1 MNPIQWF
8 VDFYNRHIPDF
19 TDNFLWGQHTFII
32 LLGVGLLFTVWSK
45 FIQFR
50 ALTHGVS
57 VVRGKYDDKR
67 DPGAINHFQ
76 ALSAALSAT
85 VGLGNIGGVAVAVAV
100 GGPGAVFWM
109 WVVGFL
115 GMAIKSVEV
124 TLAMIY
130 RDTSDP
136 DNPHGGAMWVI
147 KRGFGDKVGGIAK
160 PFAWIVGAIFC
171 ITLLIST
178 MTGGNMF
185 QVWNVSKITNE
196 YFGWDTRI
204 VGIILAVLTGLVI
217 IGGIKRIGAVAGRLV
232 PLMCGLYIVGGI
244 VVLFVQAANIPDLL
258 LYIVRDAFNPHEATG
273 AFLGATAWFGL
284 TTGLRRALFSNEAGQ
299 GSSPIAHSAAKTD
312 EPVREGVVA
321 GLEPFI
327 DTCLVCTL
335 TALVILSTDTW
346 NRKDVGDL
354 AGDVQLVKAVVPV
367 LNDDDQQETNDDGTL
382 KTELVWQVQGPIDVA
397 ALPQLAS
404 PDRWLSDNKFF
415 LLAEVTGNTHKKTKQ
430 NRLRVGAKLVR
441 VSDADFDAAPAK
453 ATVKEKR
460 LHAERAARLAEAGVK
475 SGDLFIDWQNV
486 TLAPGEWAE
495 AVSAETTEIVLV
507 SGGVYR
513 DLVGAP
519 LTGHAFDR
527 AIPGLGK
534 YLVTAVCWLFAFST
548 MISWSYYG
556 EQGVVFLFGKAL
568 APLTVLIYKL
578 VFCALAIVASW
589 PGFLETDAQL
599 GLLADLGTGV
609 MLLANVPIIVLMGY
623 QAMRAFNDYFGR
635 MARGE
640 MEGPHEAPPISK
652 VIEGE
657 DVE

>member
-1 MNPIQWF
+1 MDSLIKLYHDYVP
-8 VDFYNRHIPDF
+8 HF
-19 TDNFLWGQHTFII
+19 TDDILWGQHTFII
-32 LLGVGLLFTVWSK
+32 LLGVGLLFTIWSK
-45 FIQFR
+45 FIQYR

-57 VVRGKYDDKR
+57 VIRGKYDDKR

-147 KRGFGDKVGGIAK
+147 KRGFGDRVGGWAR
-160 PFAWIVGAIFC
+160 PVAWIVGGIFC
-171 ITLLIST
+171 VTLLVST

-196 YFGWDTRI
+196 YFGIDTR
-204 VGIILAVLTGLVI
+204 VTGIILATLTALVI

-258 LYIVRDAFNPHEATG
+258 WYIVRDAFSPHQATG

-335 TALVILSTDTW
+335 TALVILSTGTW
-346 NRKDVGDL
+346 NRDSVGEFK
-354 AGDVQLVKAVVPV
+354 GDIAIIQTHTP
-367 LNDDDQQETNDDGTL
+367 DGNESWEIRGT
-382 KTELVWQVQGPIDVA
+382 TSID
-397 ALPQLAS
+397 ALPKLAA
-404 PDRWLSDNKFF
+404 PAKWLEGNRFF
-415 LLAEVTGNTHKKTKQ
+415 LLAEVPQINEQTGS
-430 NRLRVGAKLVR
+430 NRVRVGGRLVSSQ
-441 VSDADFDAAPAK
+441 VDADGDGVIDLMVHWDTPPAN
-453 ATVKEKR
+453 A
-460 LHAERAARLAEAGVK
+460 
-475 SGDLFIDWQNV
+475 Q
-486 TLAPGEWAE
+486 
-495 AVSAETTEIVLV
+495 LV
-507 SGGVYR
+507 NTGVYQ

-534 YLVTAVCWLFAFST
+534 WLVTAVCWLFAFST

-556 EQGVVFLFGKAL
+556 EQGVVFLFGKRL
-568 APLTVLIYKL
+568 AGVTVLLYKL
-578 VFCALAIVASW
+578 LFCVLAIVASW

-609 MLLANVPIIVLMGY
+609 MLMANVPIIVFMGY

-635 MARGE
+635 MRRGE
-640 MEGPHEAPPISK
+640 MEPPHKPPPLAD
-652 VIEGE
+652 VIEGK
-657 DVE
+657 DVK